1 MPMKILLVGEYY
13 SDNLGDPLLCQT
25 VERLILE
32 AYPDARIIP
41 FDLTGRVSKTEYYE
55 PKTSPFWDWVT
66 KQVYDRFLYYRRA
79 AIMRAYDRDKMR
91 ALRVW
96 YRLKELQKQH
106 RFDLVI
112 FAGGSLFMDY
122 FAGMINLIIRRF
134 ALSRT
139 KVIFHACGMS
149 TLDEDAIYLL
159 RQVLASRK
167 VVSISLRDSY
177 DRFVEL
183 FPTKAKVMKTYD
195 TALNC
200 SRLYEGSREKK
211 IPLGIGLIDRCY
223 DQQLSLIRY
232 FLGRDIRWKAF
243 TNGSPYD
250 WEYAAKLL
258 ADAGIPEEQLE
269 TYLEKRPETVQEL
282 IDTVTGFEKI
292 VAFRMHCQ
300 IVAAS
305 FGIPSCGFAWDKKI
319 AEFYNKL
326 GFSQGYTEG
335 TGNFDAMWK
344 ILQQYEPEI
353 HDRVLKQ
360 GEDSRIC
367 LIEAIAQASGEKYK
381 D

>member
-32 AYPDARIIP
+32 AYPDTRIIP
-41 FDLTGRVSKTEYYE
+41 FDLTGRVSETEYYE
-55 PKTSPFWDWVT
+55 PKTSPVMDRVT
-66 KQVYDRFLYYRRA
+66 RWVYDRFLYYRRA

-200 SRLYEGSREKK
+200 SRLYEGSPEKK

-305 FGIPSCGFAWDKKI
+305 FGVPSFGFAWDAKVT
-319 AEFYNKL
+319 EFYEKL
-326 GFSQGYTEG
+326 GFPQGSTTGTEDFEE
-335 TGNFDAMWK
+335 TERLLSSYDPA
-344 ILQQYEPEI
+344 IR
-353 HDRVLKQ
+353 DRALAQ
-360 GEDSRIC
+360 GEESRVC
-367 LIEAIAQASGEKYK
+367 LIRAIADAVGK
-381 D
+381 

>member
-1 MPMKILLVGEYY
+1 MKILLVGEFY

-25 VERLILE
+25 VERLILRE
-32 AYPDARIIP
+32 YPDARIIP
-41 FDLTGRVSKTEYYE
+41 FDLTGRVSETEYYE
-55 PKTSPFWDWVT
+55 PQTSPLMDWVT

-79 AIMRAYDRDKMR
+79 AILRAYDRDKIR

-96 YRLKELQKQH
+96 YRLKQLQKEH

-122 FAGMINLIIRRF
+122 FAGMINLIIRRMAF
-134 ALSRT
+134 QRT

-177 DRFVEL
+177 ERFVEL
-183 FPTKAKVMKTYD
+183 FPTKAKVVKTYD

-200 SRLYEGSREKK
+200 SRLYQGAAEKK
-211 IPLGIGLIDRCY
+211 LPLGIGLIDRCR
-223 DQQLSLIRY
+223 DQQLALIRY

-258 ADAGIPEEQLE
+258 TDAGIPEEKLDR
-269 TYLEKRPETVQEL
+269 YLEKRPVTVQEL
-282 IDTVTGFEKI
+282 IDTVTGCERI
-292 VAFRMHCQ
+292 IAFRMHCQ

-305 FGIPSCGFAWDKKI
+305 FGVPSFGFAWDPKVT
-319 AEFYNKL
+319 EFYEKL
-326 GFSQGYTEG
+326 GWPQGSTAGTEE
-335 TGNFDAMWK
+335 FEEVER
-344 ILQQYEPEI
+344 ILTSYDPAIQPRALE
-353 HDRVLKQ
+353 Q
-360 GEDSRIC
+360 GEESRRC
-367 LIEAIAQASGEKYK
+367 LMAAIEDALRK
-381 D
+381 

>member
-1 MPMKILLVGEYY
+1 MPMKILLVGEFY

-25 VERLILE
+25 VEKLILRE
-32 AYPDARIIP
+32 YPDARIIP
-41 FDLTGRVSKTEYYE
+41 FDLTGRVSETEYYQ
-55 PKTSPFWDWVT
+55 PKTSLFWDWVT

-79 AIMRAYDRDKMR
+79 AILRAFDKDKLR

-96 YRLKELQKQH
+96 YRLKELKKQH

-122 FAGMINLIIRRF
+122 FAGMINLILRQF
-134 ALSRT
+134 AFGRA
-139 KVIFHACGMS
+139 KVLFHACGMS

-177 DRFVEL
+177 ERFTEL
-183 FPTKAKVMKTYD
+183 FTTKAKVIKTYD

-200 SRLYEGSREKK
+200 SRLYEGAGEKK
-211 IPLGIGLIDRCY
+211 TPLGIGLIDRCY

-232 FLGRDIRWKAF
+232 FLNRDIRWKAF

-258 ADAGIPEEQLE
+258 TDAGIPENALDQ
-269 TYLEKRPETVQEL
+269 YLEKRPVTVQEL
-282 IDTVTGFEKI
+282 IDTVTGYEKI
-292 VAFRMHCQ
+292 IAFRMHCQ

-305 FGIPSCGFAWDKKI
+305 FGVPSFGFAWDTKVT
-319 AEFYNKL
+319 EFYEKL
-326 GFSQGYTEG
+326 GFPQGSTTGTE
-335 TGNFDAMWK
+335 NFEEVER
-344 ILQQYEPEI
+344 ILSRYDPAVRE
-353 HDRVLKQ
+353 RALAQ
-360 GEDSRIC
+360 GEESRVC
-367 LIEAIAQASGEKYK
+367 LIGAIRAAVGK
-381 D
+381 

>member
-41 FDLTGRVSKTEYYE
+41 FDLTGRVSETEYYE

-139 KVIFHACGMS
+139 KILFHACGMS

-177 DRFVEL
+177 DRFTEL
-183 FPTKAKVMKTYD
+183 FPTKAKVVKTYD

-232 FLGRDIRWKAF
+232 FLGRDIHWKAF

-258 ADAGIPEEQLE
+258 TDAGIPEEQLE
-269 TYLEKRPETVQEL
+269 TYLEKRPVTVQEL

-292 VAFRMHCQ
+292 IAFRMHCQ

-305 FGIPSCGFAWDKKI
+305 FGVPSFGFAWDAKVM
-319 AEFYNKL
+319 EFYEKL
-326 GFSQGYTEG
+326 GFPQGSTTGTEDFEE
-335 TGNFDAMWK
+335 TERLLSSYDPA
-344 ILQQYEPEI
+344 IRARALA
-353 HDRVLKQ
+353 Q
-360 GEDSRIC
+360 GEESRAC
-367 LIEAIAQASGEKYK
+367 LIRAIADAVGK
-381 D
+381 

>member
-41 FDLTGRVSKTEYYE
+41 FDLTGRVSETEYYE

-139 KVIFHACGMS
+139 KILFHACGMS

-200 SRLYEGSREKK
+200 SRLYVGSQEKTCT
-211 IPLGIGLIDRCY
+211 LGIGLIDRCY

-269 TYLEKRPETVQEL
+269 TYLEKRPVTVQEL

-305 FGIPSCGFAWDKKI
+305 FGVPSFGFAWDTKVT
-319 AEFYNKL
+319 EFYEKL
-326 GFSQGYTEG
+326 GFPRGSTTGTEDFEE
-335 TGNFDAMWK
+335 TERLLSSYDPA
-344 ILQQYEPEI
+344 IRARALA
-353 HDRVLKQ
+353 Q
-360 GEDSRIC
+360 GEESRVC
-367 LIEAIAQASGEKYK
+367 LIRAIADAVGK
-381 D
+381 

>member
-1 MPMKILLVGEYY
+1 MKILLVGEFY

-25 VERLILE
+25 VERLILRE
-32 AYPDARIIP
+32 YPDARIIP
-41 FDLTGRVSKTEYYE
+41 FDLTGRVSETEYYE
-55 PKTSPFWDWVT
+55 PSTSALMDWLT

-79 AIMRAYDRDKMR
+79 AILRAYDRDKLR

-122 FAGMINLIIRRF
+122 FAGVINLMLRRF
-134 ALSRT
+134 AMTRT

-159 RQVLASRK
+159 RQVLASKR

-177 DRFVEL
+177 ERFTEL
-183 FPTKAKVMKTYD
+183 FPTKAKVVRTYD

-200 SRLYEGSREKK
+200 SRLYEGAREKR

-223 DQQLSLIRY
+223 EQQLALIRY

-258 ADAGIPEEQLE
+258 TDAGVPQEQLGQ
-269 TYLEKRPETVQEL
+269 YLEKRPVTVQEL
-282 IDTVTGFEKI
+282 IDTVTGCEKI
-292 VAFRMHCQ
+292 IAFRMHCQ

-305 FGIPSCGFAWDKKI
+305 FGVPSFGFAWDAKVS
-319 AEFYNKL
+319 EFYEKL
-326 GFSQGYTEG
+326 LWPQGSTAG
-335 TGNFDAMWK
+335 TDDFEEVER
-344 ILQQYEPEI
+344 ILSEYDPAIRERALE
-353 HDRVLKQ
+353 Q
-360 GEDSRIC
+360 GRESRDC
-367 LIEAIAQASGEKYK
+367 LIAAIRAALGKESKE
-381 D
+381 

>member
-1 MPMKILLVGEYY
+1 M
-13 SDNLGDPLLCQT
+13 
-25 VERLILE
+25 
-32 AYPDARIIP
+32 
-41 FDLTGRVSKTEYYE
+41 
-55 PKTSPFWDWVT
+55 DWVT
-66 KQVYDRFLYYRRA
+66 KQVCDRFLYYRRA
-79 AIMRAYDRDKMR
+79 AILRAYAKDKMR

-134 ALSRT
+134 ALGRT
-139 KVIFHACGMS
+139 KVLFHACGMS

-159 RQVLASRK
+159 RQVLASKK

-177 DRFVEL
+177 DRFAEL
-183 FPTKAKVMKTYD
+183 FPTKAKVVKTYD

-200 SRLYEGSREKK
+200 SRLYEGATEKK

-232 FLGRDIRWKAF
+232 FLNRDIRWTAF

-258 ADAGIPEEQLE
+258 TDAGIPEEKLE
-269 TYLEKRPETVQEL
+269 QYLEKRPVTVQQL
-282 IDTVTGFEKI
+282 IDTVTGYEKI
-292 VAFRMHCQ
+292 IAFRMHCQ

-305 FGIPSCGFAWDKKI
+305 FGVPSFGFAWDAKVT
-319 AEFYNKL
+319 EFYEKL
-326 GFSQGYTEG
+326 NWPQGSTTGTEDFEE
-335 TGNFDAMWK
+335 TER
-344 ILQQYEPEI
+344 ILSTYDPAIRE
-353 HDRVLKQ
+353 RALAQ
-360 GEDSRIC
+360 GEESRKC
-367 LIEAIAQASGEKYK
+367 LISAIEAAVGK
-381 D
+381 

>member
-41 FDLTGRVSKTEYYE
+41 FDLTGRVSETEYYE
-55 PKTSPFWDWVT
+55 PKTSPVMDRVT
-66 KQVYDRFLYYRRA
+66 RWVYDRFLYYRRA

-211 IPLGIGLIDRCY
+211 ILLGIGLIDRCY

-269 TYLEKRPETVQEL
+269 TYLEKRPVTVQEL

-305 FGIPSCGFAWDKKI
+305 FGVPSFGFAWDAKVT
-319 AEFYNKL
+319 EFYEKL
-326 GFSQGYTEG
+326 GFPQGSTTGTEDFEE
-335 TGNFDAMWK
+335 TERLLSSYDPA
-344 ILQQYEPEI
+344 IRARALA
-353 HDRVLKQ
+353 Q
-360 GEDSRIC
+360 GEESRVC
-367 LIEAIAQASGEKYK
+367 LIRAIADAVGK
-381 D
+381 